1 MSVYIDSIS
10 QATDY
15 QDIRAQYFQIVQKR
29 STDTGSII
37 SGMTSTYHINDT
49 EGIQICISF
58 EEKNNGSILTLSQS
72 GRILLVGYGQA
83 TNIILLNKI
92 KFLLRTVN
100 GLRAIQRIHYT
111 PTYSRN
117 TFKKCLAVME
127 YEPGTSRLVHQMF
140 RSNMPDTGHHCQSN
154 TINLFFFGAIHF
166 R

>member
-58 EEKNNGSILTLSQS
+58 EEKNNGSILSLS
-72 GRILLVGYGQA
+72 
-83 TNIILLNKI
+83 
-92 KFLLRTVN
+92 
-100 GLRAIQRIHYT
+100 
-111 PTYSRN
+111 
-117 TFKKCLAVME
+117 
-127 YEPGTSRLVHQMF
+127 
-140 RSNMPDTGHHCQSN
+140 
-154 TINLFFFGAIHF
+154 
-166 R
+166 